1 MAEKIDNPTTDTK
14 EQVLQEK
21 IKKNLLWFGI
31 FSILMLFA
39 GLTSGYIVAK
49 DSSFWV
55 SINLPNY
62 FMWSCI
68 LVVLSS
74 LLLVLAIRFVKN
86 NKTRTA
92 TALIACSL
100 ILGTVFGITQY
111 QGFMSLSESGNNI
124 TGKIINLEGRY
135 GEYFTL
141 YKNGKE
147 ISFDGEHFFWQG
159 TEVSEA
165 FLAEVK
171 DFLSPLLSIRTEKP
185 EEILSYGIYSL
196 KLDDKA
202 LAYQNGRL
210 EIDDL
215 SLSPVQKSRLWHF
228 AEAIIKDRGD
238 FYIIGEYGK
247 DFSIFYKGQEI
258 DYENR
263 KFYRNGQE
271 ISAYVYSELSAS
283 SNRASSFI
291 LAFVVIHGLHW
302 IAGIIVLIVLT
313 VNAGSR
319 KYIASDFIGLKL
331 GSIYWHF
338 LGILWLY
345 LYLFLNFIH

>member
-1 MAEKIDNPTTDTK
+1 MAEKIDDSTTDNK
-14 EQVLQEK
+14 QLLAQEK
-21 IKKNLLWFGI
+21 IKKNLLWFGL
-31 FSILMLFA
+31 FSIIMLFA

-49 DSSFWV
+49 GSSFWV
-55 SINLPNY
+55 SVSLPTY
-62 FMWSCI
+62 FVWSC
-68 LVVLSS
+68 
-74 LLLVLAIRFVKN
+74 LLVIISSILLVFAVRFVKRN
-86 NKTRTA
+86 QTTWA
-92 TALIACSL
+92 TILIACSL
-100 ILGTVFGITQY
+100 VLGVFFGITQY
-111 QGFMSLSESGNNI
+111 RGFISLSESGNNI

-147 ISFDGEHFFWQG
+147 ISFDGKHFFWQG

-165 FLAEVK
+165 FLAEIK
-171 DFLSPLLSIRTEKP
+171 DFLSPLLSIRTENP
-185 EEILSYGIYSL
+185 EELINYGVYSL
-196 KLDDKA
+196 KLNDEA
-202 LAYQNGRL
+202 LVYQNGRL
-210 EIDDL
+210 EIEDL

-228 AEAIIKDRGD
+228 AEAIIKNRGD

-247 DFSIFYKGQEI
+247 DFTVFYKGQAI

-263 KFYRNGQE
+263 KFYKNGQE
-271 ISAYVYSELSAS
+271 ISAYIYSELSAS

-291 LAFVVIHGLHW
+291 IAFVFVHALHW

-313 VNAGSR
+313 VNAGR
-319 KYIASDFIGLKL
+319 QKYKAEQYTGLKI

>member
-1 MAEKIDNPTTDTK
+1 MDEKINSSTPDTK
-14 EQVLQEK
+14 AQFAKEK
-21 IKKNLLWFGI
+21 IKKNLLWFGL
-31 FSILMLFA
+31 FSIVMLFA

-49 DSSFWV
+49 GSSFWV
-55 SINLPNY
+55 SLKLPNY
-62 FMWSCI
+62 FIWSCI
-68 LVVLSS
+68 LVILSS
-74 LLLVLAIRFVKN
+74 LLLALSIQFIKKN
-86 NKTRTA
+86 KSFAA
-92 TALIACSL
+92 TGLIALSL
-100 ILGTVFGITQY
+100 ILGIIFGMTQY
-111 QGFMSLSESGNNI
+111 RGFMNLSESGNNI

-165 FLAEVK
+165 FLAEMK
-171 DFLSPLLSIRTEKP
+171 DFLSPLLSIRSENTES
-185 EEILSYGIYSL
+185 IQSYGLYSL
-196 KLDDKA
+196 KLNDKA
-202 LAYQNGRL
+202 LSYQNGRL

-215 SLSPVQKSRLWHF
+215 SLSPVEKSRLWHF

-247 DFSIFYKGQEI
+247 DFTIFYKGQSI
-258 DYENR
+258 DYKNR
-263 KFYRNGQE
+263 KFYRDGQE

-302 IAGIIVLIVLT
+302 FAGIIVLIVLT
-313 VNAGSR
+313 ANAANR
-319 KYIASDFIGLKL
+319 KYDAADFIGLKI